1 MPLPRDEE
9 NPLDSGEVG
18 AELRALRDEL
28 CVDPAPDV
36 RSAHLAA
43 MDLAG
48 IAPEQHDATATAL
61 PPEAARRRRLRAL
74 ALPVAATVGVLG
86 LTCGLA
92 VAGELPGPAQRQA
105 SRLARAV
112 GWEIPESSG
121 RSNNRPDTRPRGN
134 PAPPA
139 PASSSPAVPGE
150 SRPGRSAGTGS
161 QPGTPDAV
169 PGPAGPAGPT
179 APSPGNSGAAVLG
192 PAGPAGPTAPS
203 PGKSGAAPGQGGNG
217 STTVTPGKSGAAPGH
232 SGSTPGRSGATPG
245 NSGNAPGHNK
255 G

>member
-1 MPLPRDEE
+1 MSCASIRRLMSGRHTSPRWT
-9 NPLDSGEVG
+9 S
-18 AELRALRDEL
+18 
-28 CVDPAPDV
+28 PAPRRHHD
-36 RSAHLAA
+36 RSST
-43 MDLAG
+43 MR
-48 IAPEQHDATATAL
+48 PRSL
-61 PPEAARRRRLRAL
+61 PKPRRRRRLRAL

-86 LTCGLA
+86 LTGGLA
-92 VAGELPGPAQRQA
+92 VAGELAGPAQRQA

-139 PASSSPAVPGE
+139 PASSSPAV
-150 SRPGRSAGTGS
+150 SRANRDRDVRPEPVRNRGHQTPFLVQRGR
-161 QPGTPDAV
+161 QVRPHRRRGTPVRPFLVQRGRQVRPHRRGKIRCRRARGAT
-169 PGPAGPAGPT
+169 GPR
-179 APSPGNSGAAVLG
+179 PS
-192 PAGPAGPTAPS
+192 
-203 PGKSGAAPGQGGNG
+203 
-217 STTVTPGKSGAAPGH
+217 PGKSGAAPGH